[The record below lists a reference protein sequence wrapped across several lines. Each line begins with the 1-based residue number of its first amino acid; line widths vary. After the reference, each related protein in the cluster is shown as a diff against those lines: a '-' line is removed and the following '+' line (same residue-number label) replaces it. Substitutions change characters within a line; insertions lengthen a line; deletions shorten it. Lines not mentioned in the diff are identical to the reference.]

1 MEQSRAS
8 RRRLVTGAILSTAA
22 AAAALT
28 ASANDFIA
36 SPAGDF
42 TVGANWAAGS
52 VPAFTDTADI
62 NNAATATVR
71 VGDAIEV
78 SKLRLGVNA
87 GQSGALTMN
96 GGQIDMS
103 NSSTAGDDIV
113 AIGAAGSGT
122 FTLNGGTLNVLSGG
136 DFHIGKT
143 GSGVMTMNGGTV
155 NLLETLRIARGVGG
169 PANGTFNLLG
179 GVFNTGTGVV
189 VARGDAGSNPT
200 GTFVIGGTGKFV
212 AGNSL
217 GEGNSSGFVDE
228 GFFSLANNAGTTAHV
243 TVKNSGVVKALR
255 LTARLGAG
263 DLTLQD
269 DGKFY
274 VVNSLLPGGQTSAN
288 YGSYLGGGGDSN
300 GDNNG
305 GTGRF
310 TLTLKNNA
318 LLDIDAN
325 AAGRDPNRG
334 ELQGFILGRGDSVT
348 TATVQDNAT
357 LIVRQRLVLGGLG
370 GGGTVSFNGFD
381 GQASGGTIP
390 GGTASLTL
398 SGGILSTDQ
407 LVVGGSGNGTFIA
420 TGGKTE
426 TKAYNATWDASAN
439 GGAGAANTSVNS
451 IRIGM
456 FTGSTGV
463 IDVGGTATVTT
474 GNELSVGHYGAGT
487 LIVRPG
493 AAVSAVGDIAVGK
506 FGAANGTVQ
515 VLGGILSSGA
525 ELSIGKA
532 GNGNLV
538 VTGGGAIVSARNVT
552 VQKLAG
558 SHGKLT
564 AEITGDSQSLISA
577 TDNVTINGGTF
588 EVLPTA
594 VPAHGA
600 YTWDILSAGLALTG
614 RFTTLTLPPDE
625 PGATGRT
632 WSTVYT
638 PYTFS
643 VGLTIPG
650 DTDYTGLVNFSDLLT
665 LARHY
670 NTTDAQWTDGDFNRD
685 GLVNFSDLLALARHY
700 NQSAPASIPGA
711 SAQLDAD
718 LATAFAATVP
728 EPTSLALVAAAAI
741 SLATRRRRTVV

>member
-1 MEQSRAS
+1 MHRSQAS
-8 RRRLVTGAILSTAA
+8 RRRLVTAAVLSAA
-22 AAAALT
+22 ATLT

-36 SPAGDF
+36 FPAGDF

-62 NNAATATVR
+62 NNGGTATVR
-71 VGDAIEV
+71 IGDAIEV
-78 SKLRLGVNA
+78 FKLRLGVNA
-87 GQSGALTMN
+87 GQSGSLTMN

-122 FTLNGGTLNVLSGG
+122 FTMNGGTLNVLSGG

-143 GSGVMTMNGGTV
+143 GTGVMTMNGGTV
-155 NLLETLRIARGVGG
+155 NMLETLRIARGVTGAANA
-169 PANGTFNLLG
+169 ANGTLNLLG
-179 GVFNTGTGVV
+179 GNFNTGTGVV
-189 VARGDAGSNPT
+189 VARGDGGSKPT

-217 GEGNSSGFVDE
+217 GEGDSSGFVDE

-243 TVKNSGVVKALR
+243 VVKDSGVVKALR
-255 LTARLGAG
+255 LTARLGTG
-263 DLTLQD
+263 DVTIQD

-274 VVNSLLPGGQTSAN
+274 VVNSLLPGGQTSSN
-288 YGSYLGGGGDSN
+288 YGSYLGGGSDSN

-310 TLTLKNNA
+310 TLTLKGNG

-325 AAGRDPNRG
+325 AAGRDPSRG
-334 ELQGFILGRGDSVT
+334 DLQGFILGRGDSIT
-348 TATVQDNAT
+348 NAT
-357 LIVRQRLVLGGLG
+357 LQGNATMIVRQRLVLGGLG

-381 GQASGGTIP
+381 GLASGGSIP
-390 GGTASLTL
+390 GGTATL
-398 SGGILSTDQ
+398 AVSGGILSTDQ
-407 LVVGGSGNGTFIA
+407 LVVGGSGNGTLTA
-420 TGGKTE
+420 TAGKIE
-426 TKAYNATWDASAN
+426 TKAYNATWDSSAN

-463 IDVGGTATVTT
+463 MDIGGTATVTA

-487 LIVRPG
+487 LVVRPG
-493 AAVSAVGDIAVGK
+493 AAVSAVGDIAIGK
-506 FGAANGTVQ
+506 FGTGTVQ
-515 VLGGILSSGA
+515 VTGGILSSGA

-532 GNGNLV
+532 GTGTLR
-538 VTGGGAIVSARNVT
+538 VTGGGAIISARNVT

-558 SHGKLT
+558 SHGKLV
-564 AEITGDSQSLISA
+564 AEITGDSQSLVSA

-588 EVLPTA
+588 EVVPTA

-600 YTWDILSAGLALTG
+600 HTWDILSAGLALTG

-638 PYTFS
+638 PNTFS

-650 DTDYTGLVNFSDLLT
+650 DADYSGLVNFNDLLT
-665 LARHY
+665 
-670 NTTDAQWTDGDFNRD
+670 
-685 GLVNFSDLLALARHY
+685 LARHY
-700 NQSAPASIPGA
+700 NQSAPAAVPGA
-711 SAQLDAD
+711 PATFNAD
-718 LATAFAATVP
+718 LAAAFAATVP
-728 EPTSLALVAAAAI
+728 EPSALGLLGATTLALAA
-741 SLATRRRRTVV
+741 RRRRRAKR